1 MKLQHNIGGLE
12 GLGPLE
18 VEKRVFVQPWE
29 KRVFGVHT
37 AMMGLGIWTWT
48 ELRTLAEG
56 MNPVD
61 YIKLRYYEKWLGGI
75 IAFLIDK
82 GVLTKEE
89 VEARTI
95 RYLEDAQASLPAT
108 GGDAGITERIIKY
121 LWDGDSPLREA
132 KSAPRFAAGEKVR
145 VRDFIPS
152 AHSKLPGFLRGKTGV
167 VEKVYPG
174 NWAFPPP
181 ATGPDGISGEPQPIY
196 LVRFEPNELWSRQ
209 HAEPKEV
216 VYADLYDT
224 YLEKLP
230 S

>member
-12 GLGPLE
+12 GLGPLN

-75 IAFLIDK
+75 TAFLIEK
-82 GVLTKEE
+82 GYFTKEE
-89 VEARTI
+89 MEARTI
-95 RYLEDAQASLPAT
+95 RYLEDPHACLPSKGAAPGVT
-108 GGDAGITERIIKY
+108 DKIVKY
-121 LWDGDSPLREA
+121 LWDGDSPLRDARA
-132 KSAPRFAAGEKVR
+132 KPKFAEGELVK

-152 AHSKLPGFLRGKTGV
+152 AHSKLPGYLRGKTGI
-167 VEKVYPG
+167 VETVYEG
-174 NWAFPPP
+174 TWAFPPQ
-181 ATGPDGISGEPQPIY
+181 ATGPEGISGDPQPIY
-196 LVRFEPNELWSRQ
+196 LVRFEPRDLWSKLYT
-209 HAEPKEV
+209 EPGEV
-216 VYADLYDT
+216 VYADLYET
-224 YLEKLP
+224 YLDKTA
-230 S
+230 